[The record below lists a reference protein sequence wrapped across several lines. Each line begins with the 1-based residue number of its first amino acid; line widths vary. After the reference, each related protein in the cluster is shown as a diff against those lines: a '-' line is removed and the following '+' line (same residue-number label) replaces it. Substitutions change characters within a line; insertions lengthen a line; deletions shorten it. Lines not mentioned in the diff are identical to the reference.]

1 MRSAAGEIRTQ
12 LTDWG
17 FMAVEVPGIGA
28 RVEALTRAFSEA
40 CDSAGPRLSDYAY
53 ERVPQISSGGTH
65 GFFPYLSEV
74 PRLAAGVADPKEFI
88 HVSGAMIADRPPGA
102 AAVLGAFPRFGEA
115 ATGVF
120 DTAFTLVRLFAGVI
134 HGMLP
139 PNAPPLRLARDA
151 ANLRVI
157 RYRDTG
163 GREVL
168 AHEHS
173 GIQLLGLQLPPSD
186 QGLQYVLHDGTW
198 VEPVIA
204 GTDVVLCN
212 IGRMLAS
219 ASDGRFRPSTHRV
232 HRPDTQEGYERLSA
246 VLFAYPPHD
255 ARRWRITTD
264 GHLTVL
270 DSTWAD
276 FIADRFAGLGST
288 PSS

>member
-1 MRSAAGEIRTQ
+1 MRSAAREIRAQ
-12 LTDWG
+12 LIDWG
-17 FMAVEVPGIGA
+17 FMAVEVPGIGE
-28 RVEALTRAFSEA
+28 RVAAMMSRFSEA
-40 CDSAGPRLSDYAY
+40 CDSAEPSLSDYAY
-53 ERVPQISSGGTH
+53 SRVPQISSGGTH

-74 PRLAAGVADPKEFI
+74 PRLAGGVADPKEFI

-102 AAVLGAFPRFGEA
+102 IEVLRAFPRFGEA

-120 DTAFTLVRLFAGVI
+120 DTAFTLIRLFAEVV

-139 PNAPPLRLARDA
+139 AGAPALELSRDA

-157 RYRDTG
+157 RYRDVG

-173 GIQLLGLQLPPSD
+173 GIQMLGLQLPPGD

-204 GTDVVLCN
+204 RTDIVLCN

-232 HRPDTQEGYERLSA
+232 HCSGTAQGYVRLSS

-255 ARRWRITTD
+255 TRQWRITEE
-264 GHLTVL
+264 GQLTVM

-276 FIADRFAGLGST
+276 FIANRFAGLGST
-288 PSS
+288 PS

>member
-1 MRSAAGEIRTQ
+1 MRSAASEIRAQ

-17 FMAVEVPGIGA
+17 FMAVEVPGIGE
-28 RVEALTRAFSEA
+28 RVAAMMSSFSEA
-40 CDSAGPRLSDYAY
+40 CDSAEPSLSDYAY
-53 ERVPQISSGGTH
+53 ARVPQVSSGGTH

-74 PRLAAGVADPKEFI
+74 PRLANGVADPKEFI

-102 AAVLGAFPRFGEA
+102 SEVLRAFPRFGEA

-120 DTAFTLVRLFAGVI
+120 DTAFALIRLFAETV

-139 PNAPPLRLARDA
+139 AGAPALELSRDA

-157 RYRDTG
+157 RYRDLG

-173 GIQLLGLQLPPSD
+173 GIQMLGLQLPPGD

-204 GTDVVLCN
+204 RTDIVLCN

-232 HRPDTQEGYERLSA
+232 HRSDAAPGYVRLSS

-255 ARRWRITTD
+255 ARRWRITEE
-264 GHLTVL
+264 GGLTVM

-288 PSS
+288 PS